1 MVEGGR
7 HDGPQDSVWRLSATR
22 NWGQTRV
29 LWRARPS
36 LSSVGMGGS
45 LMRSTLRWVIS
56 VEVWW
61 LITRDQLYLM
71 DLTPGQITL
80 RGARVC
86 SPPLFTCVQAP
97 CSRICNVFIAL
108 TCTSPSPGGGF
119 GRGARLSPTC
129 RDPLAGALGKHTKKG
144 GCAKSMKKG
153 RTAQAAHGYLL
164 R

>member
-1 MVEGGR
+1 
-7 HDGPQDSVWRLSATR
+7 
-22 NWGQTRV
+22 
-29 LWRARPS
+29 
-36 LSSVGMGGS
+36 MGGS
-45 LMRSTLRWVIS
+45 LMRNTLRRVMNG
-56 VEVWW
+56 EVWW
-61 LITRDQLYLM
+61 FITRHHLNLM
-71 DLTPGQITL
+71 DLTPWPTTL

-86 SPPLFTCVQAP
+86 SSPLFTCVQAP

>member
-1 MVEGGR
+1 MKDGR
-7 HDGPQDSVWRLSATR
+7 QDGPQDSMWRLSATR

-36 LSSVGMGGS
+36 RRNGGMGGS
-45 LMRSTLRWVIS
+45 LMRNTLRWVMTG
-56 VEVWW
+56 EVWW
-61 LITRDQLYLM
+61 FIQRHPFILV
-71 DLTPGQITL
+71 DLTPWPTTL